1 MKTFIYTILFMSFF
15 SNNFFAQKNVSL
27 NIKIISNKTDNYI
40 KVNVKNISHD
50 TLIITNCLN
59 SEYAVDNVYED
70 SLGAEKDYALYYKK
84 LADRDS
90 LARLIGKAIYGLGEM
105 RKPYV
110 KLAPNKTLHASFS
123 YLLKEKKD
131 FTIRV
136 YNEKLKEGSKII
148 IKLNP
153 NKFIEYKRKEHYYE
167 IETKLIKTF
176 WE

>member
-1 MKTFIYTILFMSFF
+1 MKPFIYVILFMFF
-15 SNNFFAQKNVSL
+15 GSNNFFAQKNISL
-27 NIKIISNKTDNYI
+27 DVKIKSNKMNNYLKI
-40 KVNVKNISHD
+40 EMKNISND
-50 TLIITNCLN
+50 TLIITNCINTDFL
-59 SEYAVDNVYED
+59 YED
-70 SLGAEKDYALYYKK
+70 SLCGDKDYALYIKNFMDNH
-84 LADRDS
+84 LA
-90 LARLIGKAIYGLGEM
+90 GLVHQ
-105 RKPYV
+105 RFPYV
-110 KLAPNKTLHASFS
+110 KLAPNKTIQASFS